1 MRISY
6 WSSDVCSSDLALVV
20 MEEFGRRLVVEP
32 FSETAIVAGTLIAKL
47 GTAAQ
52 RSDLLPPIMAGDA
65 IWALAH
71 EEGYANG
78 ADDVRTVAILEGEGY
93 RIDGAKAVVAAAGW
107 ADRLLV
113 SARIGAAGDGR
124 SEEHTSELQSLMR
137 TSYAVFC
144 L

>member
-1 MRISY
+1 MAELGLLAAAIPAEAGGFAEGIEE
-6 WSSDVCSSDLALVV
+6 ALVV

-71 EEGYANG
+71 EAGYATG
-78 ADDVRTVAILEGEGY
+78 ADHVRTAVLLEGAGS
-93 RIDGAKAVVAAAGW
+93 RIDGAHAVLAPAG
-107 ADRLLV
+107 
-113 SARIGAAGDGR
+113 G
-124 SEEHTSELQSLMR
+124 
-137 TSYAVFC
+137 
-144 L
+144 

>member
-1 MRISY
+1 MRISD
-6 WSSDVCSSDLALVV
+6 WSSDVCSSDL
-20 MEEFGRRLVVEP
+20 
-32 FSETAIVAGTLIAKL
+32 
-47 GTAAQ
+47 TAAQ

-113 SARIGAAGDGR
+113 SARIGADR
-124 SEEHTSELQSLMR
+124 KSTRLNSSH
-137 TSYAVFC
+137 
-144 L
+144 

>member
-1 MRISY
+1 
-6 WSSDVCSSDLALVV
+6 

-78 ADDVRTVAILEGEGY
+78 ADDVRPVAILEGEGY
-93 RIDGAKAVVAAAGW
+93 RIDGAKDVVAAAGW

-113 SARIGAAGDGR
+113 SARIGAAGDGAPPLFMLAIPVVRYVWTACVSSCR
-124 SEEHTSELQSLMR
+124 SRLAPYPLKQKLN
-137 TSYAVFC
+137 
-144 L
+144 